1 MDYKKKNS
9 SVSVILLFLFS
20 EILHLSCFYV
30 CDVLNK
36 CVSGVEFFLSISII
50 FLFTMSLIVM
60 WYQIIDIVS
69 CVSDLNVS
77 FQHF

>member
-50 FLFTMSLIVM
+50 FFIYNV
-60 WYQIIDIVS
+60 INCDVVS
-69 CVSDLNVS
+69 NHRYCLLRV
-77 FQHF
+77 